1 MDVHN
6 EKRLIASHI
15 IVELYNA
22 NQRQQ
27 LEILRAQIEAALKQ
41 LSDAP
46 GKED

>member
-6 EKRLIASHI
+6 EKRLIASQI
-15 IVELYNA
+15 LVELFNA

-41 LSDAP
+41 LP
-46 GKED
+46 EPK